1 MHVLRNTSFHVH
13 IIILHFLKILRVF
26 KIYIMYSFVFIYD
39 QINVKLEWET
49 KIENLQKIL
58 KFLY

>member
-1 MHVLRNTSFHVH
+1 MHILRNTSFHVR
-13 IIILHFLKILRVF
+13 IIILHFLKVLRVF

-39 QINVKLEWET
+39 QTNVKLEWET